1 MNSSVTPKSSCFS
14 TDANFTA
21 ILAIL
26 LVPLQPLPQIST
38 RYMGV
43 EVVVHHITRLV
54 SLSQSHGF
62 MQLTPENRQSNLGV
76 SKVNQQTP
84 VHNCS
89 NTTLLQM
96 PQTARTPARSQNSE
110 DGGTALEAHER
121 FGSLTE
127 IWTRSPSQRSL
138 NLRTAICSPLPVVT
152 GNLSDNTSASL
163 SPTQM
168 HYVANGEQFNTYTDT
183 HMLYYAGSH
192 ACA

>member
-1 MNSSVTPKSSCFS
+1 M
-14 TDANFTA
+14 
-21 ILAIL
+21 
-26 LVPLQPLPQIST
+26 QPLPQIST

-43 EVVVHHITRLV
+43 EVLVRHITRLV

-168 HYVANGEQFNTYTDT
+168 HYVANGEQFNMYTDT